1 MLHLQHMFLIIQRH
15 SVKKV
20 WFTMALTSVHPTV
33 SFPVLATV
41 GRFFAAIGNGLVS
54 MGENSSRYRQ
64 VEALQ
69 ALSDAELA
77 KRGIER
83 QNIVRVVYADAYWM

>member
-1 MLHLQHMFLIIQRH
+1 
-15 SVKKV
+15 
-20 WFTMALTSVHPTV
+20 MAHITATPTV
-33 SFPVLATV
+33 SFPVLGTI

-64 VEALQ
+64 VQALH

-77 KRGIER
+77 ERGIER
-83 QNIVRVVYADAYWM
+83 ENIVRVVFADVYWM